1 MQSTNILFALSL
13 LLCTLISTTHAKD
26 RVRPVVGGMISG
38 TIERVTADS
47 VRITGSS
54 GSQEFAID
62 EVSSIEFDGEPTALK
77 RIRSAVVAGQ
87 LEKASDQLKTIKP
100 GNSKYA
106 KQEIDFYKAYVTS
119 QLALQGSGS
128 VTNAARQ
135 MGAFLKANPTS
146 HRYYDGCEA
155 MGNLAKSLGK
165 VKSAAT
171 YYSKIAS
178 SSSPNLAAHGNL
190 LLGDA
195 LLSQGDTAKAST
207 FYKRM
212 ATAEDDRLQSLGT
225 IGMAACQAQS
235 GQGADA
241 IEDIERVIKTN
252 DSKDI
257 ELFARAYNA
266 LGLAFAATGNSEAA
280 LDAFLHTDLLFHR
293 DKERHAEALYNLAS
307 LWSTAN
313 KPAEASKARRT
324 LKERYTSSLWAK
336 K

>member
-13 LLCTLISTTHAKD
+13 LLATLISTAQAKD

-47 VRITGSS
+47 VRIKGSG

-62 EVSSIEFDGEPTALK
+62 EISSIEFDGEPVTLK
-77 RIRSAVVAGQ
+77 KIRSAVAAGQ
-87 LEKASDQLKTIKP
+87 LQKASDQLKSIKP
-100 GNSKYA
+100 SSSKYA
-106 KQEIDFYKAYVTS
+106 KQEIDFYRAHVS
-119 QLALQGSGS
+119 AQLALQGSGS

-135 MGAFLKANPTS
+135 MGAFLKANQSS

-171 YYSKIAS
+171 YYSKVAS
-178 SSSPNLAAHGNL
+178 SSSPNLAARGNL

-195 LLSQGDTAKAST
+195 WLSEGDVPKASAH
-207 FYKRM
+207 YKRM
-212 ATAEDDRLQSLGT
+212 ASAENDRLQSMGT
-225 IGMAACQAQS
+225 IGLAACQAKS
-235 GQGADA
+235 GQGKDA
-241 IEDIERVIKTN
+241 IKNIERVIKSN

-266 LGLAFAATGNSEAA
+266 LGQAFTATGNSEAA

-307 LWSTAN
+307 LWSKTN
-313 KPAEASKARRT
+313 KPAEATKARQT
-324 LKERYTSSLWAK
+324 LKERYKLSLWAQK
-336 K
+336 